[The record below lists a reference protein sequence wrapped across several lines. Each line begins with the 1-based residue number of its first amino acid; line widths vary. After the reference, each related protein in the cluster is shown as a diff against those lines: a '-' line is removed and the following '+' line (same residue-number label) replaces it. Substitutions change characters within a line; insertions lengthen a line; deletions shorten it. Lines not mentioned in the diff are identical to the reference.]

1 MACAALFNHKY
12 ECCGCGACAAVCS
25 NGAIDMRKDEE
36 GFLYPVVADDK
47 CVECGACV
55 SVCRAGV
62 GKIKASD
69 NVSAF
74 AAYCID
80 ESIRKSSSSG
90 GIFSILAE
98 EVLRHGGV
106 VYGAAFDERFSVKH
120 IAVDNVSE
128 LPRLRGSKYVQSDIG
143 DCFADVKRNVLAG
156 RQVLFSGTPCETAAM
171 LNYLGG
177 RHENLLTVDL
187 VCHGV
192 PSPAVWDAYVRE
204 ICGAK
209 DYADIKRISFRDK
222 TISWREFSILLAF
235 KDGTEYRCVLKDDPY
250 MQGFLR
256 NLYLRP
262 SCHACRFKGDNRT
275 SDITLADFWG
285 IEKVMPEMYD
295 SRGTSLVLT
304 NTEKGLEFL
313 ARIKD
318 KMRIADADVSE
329 ALSHNE
335 AALTSVEAN
344 LNREEFFN
352 DFVKETSSI
361 RILTERYARRKPLKK
376 RCAKAIRGFMELFK
390 IHTR

>member
-25 NGAIDMRKDEE
+25 NGAIGMRTDEE

-120 IAVDNVSE
+120 IAVDKVSE

-156 RQVLFSGTPCETAAM
+156 KQVLFSGTPCETAGM
-171 LNYLGG
+171 MNYLGG

-209 DYADIKRISFRDK
+209 DYDDIKRISFRDK
-222 TISWREFSILLAF
+222 TISWREYSVLFVF
-235 KDGTEYRCVLKDDPY
+235 KDNTEHRRAMKDDPY

-285 IEKVMPEMYD
+285 IEKVIPEMYD
-295 SRGTSLVLT
+295 GRGTSLVLT
-304 NTEKGLEFL
+304 NTKKGLKFL

-318 KMRIADADVSE
+318 KMRIVDADVSE

-344 LNREEFFN
+344 LNREEFFRA
-352 DFVKETSSI
+352 FIKENSS
-361 RILTERYARRKPLKK
+361 LQTLVERYALKK
-376 RCAKAIRGFMELFK
+376 TLKNRCKHTIDAVLKLFRK
-390 IHTR
+390 

>member
-1 MACAALFNHKY
+1 MSYIKLFNVKE

-55 SVCRAGV
+55 SICRAGA

-156 RQVLFSGTPCETAAM
+156 RQVLFSGTPCETAGM
-171 LNYLGG
+171 LNYLGD

-222 TISWREFSILLAF
+222 TISWREYSVLFVF
-235 KDGTEYRCVLKDDPY
+235 KDNTEHRRAMKDDPY

-256 NLYLRP
+256 DLYLRP

-295 SRGTSLVLT
+295 GRGTSLILT
-304 NTEKGLEFL
+304 NTKKGLKFL

-335 AALTSVEAN
+335 AALASVEAN
-344 LNREEFFN
+344 LNREEFFRA
-352 DFVKETSSI
+352 FIKENSSPQT
-361 RILTERYARRKPLKK
+361 LVERYARKKSLKNRCRHTIDAVLKLFRK
-376 RCAKAIRGFMELFK
+376 
-390 IHTR
+390 

>member
-25 NGAIDMRKDEE
+25 NGAIDMRTDEE

-120 IAVDNVSE
+120 IAVDKVSE

-156 RQVLFSGTPCETAAM
+156 KQVLFSGTPCETAGM
-171 LNYLGG
+171 MNYLGG

-209 DYADIKRISFRDK
+209 DYDDIKRISFRDK
-222 TISWREFSILLAF
+222 TISWREYSVLFVF
-235 KDGTEYRCVLKDDPY
+235 KDNTEHRRAMKDDPY

-285 IEKVMPEMYD
+285 IEKVMSEMYD
-295 SRGTSLVLT
+295 GRGTSLVLT
-304 NTEKGLEFL
+304 NTKKGLKFL
-313 ARIKD
+313 AQIKD
-318 KMRIADADVSE
+318 KMRIDDADVSE
-329 ALSHNE
+329 ALSHND

-344 LNREEFFN
+344 LNREEFFRA
-352 DFVKETSSI
+352 FIKENSS
-361 RILTERYARRKPLKK
+361 LQTLVERYALKK
-376 RCAKAIRGFMELFK
+376 TLKNRCKHTIDAVLKLFRK
-390 IHTR
+390 

>member
-1 MACAALFNHKY
+1 MSSIKLFNVKD

-25 NGAIDMRKDEE
+25 NGAIDMCKDEE

-98 EVLRHGGV
+98 AVLRHGGV

-120 IAVDNVSE
+120 IAVDKVSE

-156 RQVLFSGTPCETAAM
+156 KQVLFSGTPCETAGM

-177 RHENLLTVDL
+177 RNENLLTVDL

-209 DYADIKRISFRDK
+209 DCADIKRISFRDK
-222 TISWREFSILLAF
+222 TISWREYSVLFVF
-235 KDGTEYRCVLKDDPY
+235 KDNTEHRRAMKDDPY

-256 NLYLRP
+256 DLYLRP

-295 SRGTSLVLT
+295 GRGTSLVLT
-304 NTEKGLEFL
+304 NTKKGLKFL

-318 KMRIADADVSE
+318 KMRIVDADVSE

-344 LNREEFFN
+344 LNREEFFRA
-352 DFVKETSSI
+352 FIKENSS
-361 RILTERYARRKPLKK
+361 LQTLVERYALKK
-376 RCAKAIRGFMELFK
+376 TLKNRCRHTIDAVLKLFRK
-390 IHTR
+390 

>member
-1 MACAALFNHKY
+1 MSSIKLFNVKE

-25 NGAIDMRKDEE
+25 NGAIDMRTDEE

-120 IAVDNVSE
+120 IAVDKVSE

-156 RQVLFSGTPCETAAM
+156 KQVLFSGTPCETAGM
-171 LNYLGG
+171 MNYLGG

-222 TISWREFSILLAF
+222 TISWREYSVLFVF
-235 KDGTEYRCVLKDDPY
+235 KDNTEHRRAMKDDPY

-285 IEKVMPEMYD
+285 IEKVMSEMYD
-295 SRGTSLVLT
+295 GRGTSLVLT
-304 NTEKGLEFL
+304 NTKKGLKFL

-344 LNREEFFN
+344 LNREEFFRA
-352 DFVKETSSI
+352 FIKENSS
-361 RILTERYARRKPLKK
+361 LQTLVERYALKK
-376 RCAKAIRGFMELFK
+376 TLKNRCKHTIDAVLKLFRK
-390 IHTR
+390 

>member
-25 NGAIDMRKDEE
+25 NGAIDMRTDEE

-120 IAVDNVSE
+120 IAVDKVSE

-156 RQVLFSGTPCETAAM
+156 RQVLFSGTPCETAGM
-171 LNYLGG
+171 MNYLGG

-209 DYADIKRISFRDK
+209 DYDDIKRISFRDK
-222 TISWREFSILLAF
+222 TISWREYSVLFVF
-235 KDGTEYRCVLKDDPY
+235 KDNTEHRRAMKDDPY

-285 IEKVMPEMYD
+285 IEKVMSEMYD
-295 SRGTSLVLT
+295 GRGTSLVLT
-304 NTEKGLEFL
+304 NTKKGLKFL
-313 ARIKD
+313 AQIKD
-318 KMRIADADVSE
+318 KMRIDDADVSE
-329 ALSHNE
+329 ALSHND

-344 LNREEFFN
+344 LNREEFFRA
-352 DFVKETSSI
+352 FIKENSS
-361 RILTERYARRKPLKK
+361 LQTLVERYALKK
-376 RCAKAIRGFMELFK
+376 TLKNRCKHTIDAVLKLFRK
-390 IHTR
+390 

>member
-1 MACAALFNHKY
+1 
-12 ECCGCGACAAVCS
+12 
-25 NGAIDMRKDEE
+25 
-36 GFLYPVVADDK
+36 
-47 CVECGACV
+47 
-55 SVCRAGV
+55 
-62 GKIKASD
+62 
-69 NVSAF
+69 
-74 AAYCID
+74 
-80 ESIRKSSSSG
+80 
-90 GIFSILAE
+90 
-98 EVLRHGGV
+98 
-106 VYGAAFDERFSVKH
+106 
-120 IAVDNVSE
+120 
-128 LPRLRGSKYVQSDIG
+128 
-143 DCFADVKRNVLAG
+143 
-156 RQVLFSGTPCETAAM
+156 M

-222 TISWREFSILLAF
+222 TISWREYSVLFVF
-235 KDGTEYRCVLKDDPY
+235 KDNTEHRRAMKDDHY

-256 NLYLRP
+256 DLYLRP

-295 SRGTSLVLT
+295 GRGTSLILT
-304 NTEKGLEFL
+304 NTKKGLKFL

-335 AALTSVEAN
+335 AALASVEAN
-344 LNREEFFN
+344 LNREEFFRA
-352 DFVKETSSI
+352 FIKEKQLSSNFGRAI
-361 RILTERYARRKPLKK
+361 
-376 RCAKAIRGFMELFK
+376 CAKEIFK
-390 IHTR
+390 KSV

>member
-1 MACAALFNHKY
+1 MSSIKLFNVKE

-55 SVCRAGV
+55 SICRAGA

-156 RQVLFSGTPCETAAM
+156 RQVLFSGTPCETAGM

-222 TISWREFSILLAF
+222 TISWREYSVLFVF
-235 KDGTEYRCVLKDDPY
+235 KDNTEHRRAMKDDHY

-256 NLYLRP
+256 DLYLRP

-295 SRGTSLVLT
+295 GRGTSLILT
-304 NTEKGLEFL
+304 NTKKGLKFL

-335 AALTSVEAN
+335 AALASVEAN
-344 LNREEFFN
+344 LNREEFFRA
-352 DFVKETSSI
+352 FIKENSS
-361 RILTERYARRKPLKK
+361 LQTLVERYARKKSLKN
-376 RCAKAIRGFMELFK
+376 RCKHTIDAILKLFHK
-390 IHTR
+390 

>member
-1 MACAALFNHKY
+1 MSSIKLFNVKE

-55 SVCRAGV
+55 SICRAGA

-156 RQVLFSGTPCETAAM
+156 RQVLFSGTPCETAGM

-222 TISWREFSILLAF
+222 TISWREYSVLFVF
-235 KDGTEYRCVLKDDPY
+235 KDNTEHRRAMKDDHY

-256 NLYLRP
+256 DLYLRP

-295 SRGTSLVLT
+295 GRGTSLILT
-304 NTEKGLEFL
+304 NTKKGLKFL

-335 AALTSVEAN
+335 AALASVEAN
-344 LNREEFFN
+344 LNREEFFRA
-352 DFVKETSSI
+352 FIKENSSPQT
-361 RILTERYARRKPLKK
+361 LVERYARKKSLKN
-376 RCAKAIRGFMELFK
+376 RCKHTIDAILKLFHK
-390 IHTR
+390 

>member
-1 MACAALFNHKY
+1 MSSIKLFNVKE

-55 SVCRAGV
+55 SICRAGA

-156 RQVLFSGTPCETAAM
+156 RQVLFSGTPCETAGM

-177 RHENLLTVDL
+177 RHENLLSVDL

-222 TISWREFSILLAF
+222 TISWREYSVLFVF
-235 KDGTEYRCVLKDDPY
+235 KDNTEHRRAMKDDHY

-256 NLYLRP
+256 DLYLRP

-295 SRGTSLVLT
+295 GRGTSLILT
-304 NTEKGLEFL
+304 NTKKGLKFL

-335 AALTSVEAN
+335 AALASVEAN
-344 LNREEFFN
+344 LNREEFFRA
-352 DFVKETSSI
+352 FIKENSS
-361 RILTERYARRKPLKK
+361 LQTLVERYARKKSLKN
-376 RCAKAIRGFMELFK
+376 RCKHTIDAILKLFHK
-390 IHTR
+390 

>member
-1 MACAALFNHKY
+1 MSSIKLFNVKE

-55 SVCRAGV
+55 SICRAGA

-156 RQVLFSGTPCETAAM
+156 RQVLFSGTPCETAGM

-222 TISWREFSILLAF
+222 TISWREYSVLFVF
-235 KDGTEYRCVLKDDPY
+235 KDNTEHRRAMKDDHY

-256 NLYLRP
+256 DLYLRP

-295 SRGTSLVLT
+295 GRGTSLILT
-304 NTEKGLEFL
+304 NTKKGLKFL

-335 AALTSVEAN
+335 AAIASVEAN
-344 LNREEFFN
+344 LNREEFFRA
-352 DFVKETSSI
+352 FIKENSSPQT
-361 RILTERYARRKPLKK
+361 LVERYARKKSLKN
-376 RCAKAIRGFMELFK
+376 RCKHTIDAILKLFHK
-390 IHTR
+390 